1 MKLHV
6 KKKKQKKKTEI
17 MALNHWPCTIIL
29 ALAVYAEIFLLL
41 ALVHKDTFMNGD
53 NLNGALILQGTNFC
67 FSCFHMLYFDH
78 VNLCVLELQN
88 IRRNKIA
95 RDIWEYL
102 SVTTPVASSFVVVPK
117 GTQPRGRNEGKEIAA
132 ICPAVKRCWGEGS
145 GVVSVVFSSEG

>member
-1 MKLHV
+1 MHQSWLLYEASC
-6 KKKKQKKKTEI
+6 KKTKKTEI

-78 VNLCVLELQN
+78 VNLNCKILEEIRLPETFGNTWVLQPQLLQALLLCQKVHN
-88 IRRNKIA
+88 
-95 RDIWEYL
+95 WEEEMKGKKLQL
-102 SVTTPVASSFVVVPK
+102 SVLL
-117 GTQPRGRNEGKEIAA
+117 
-132 ICPAVKRCWGEGS
+132 
-145 GVVSVVFSSEG
+145 